1 MRKEEKAMGNL
12 QAGDREKDGHICGY
26 EYEQL
31 VIHRLSRAIGHL
43 ESVKK
48 MAEEGRD
55 CTDVLIQLAAVRGAI
70 SSISRIIL
78 KDYMEDCLLDSL
90 KSGNHD
96 ALDALN
102 RAIDQMIR

>member
-1 MRKEEKAMGNL
+1 MRKEEKVVGNL
-12 QAGDREKDGHICGY
+12 QAGDMEKDGHIRGY

-78 KDYMEDCLLDSL
+78 KGYMEDCLLDLL

>member
-1 MRKEEKAMGNL
+1 MREEERAMGNPP
-12 QAGDREKDGHICGY
+12 AGDGERNGTIRAY
-26 EYEQL
+26 EYDQI
-31 VIHRLSRAIGHL
+31 VIHRLSRAIGHM

-55 CTDVLIQLAAVRGAI
+55 CTDVLVQLAAVRGAI

-90 KSGNHD
+90 KSGNRD

>member
-12 QAGDREKDGHICGY
+12 QAGDREKDGHIRSY